1 MSIQQRI
8 SILFTAITAGILLVF
23 MLIVYFSANQNRK
36 SEFYEILQKE
46 ALTKV
51 NLLLDVKLN
60 ANTLQTIYRKNRE
73 VLYEVEVAIYNQNQ
87 QLLYHDAVDIDVVK
101 ETPQLFADI
110 QDRKVVRFSQDSWQ
124 VIGQLIELEGEHY
137 FVTAAAFDAYGYRNL
152 ENLRNTMLVAF
163 FLGLAIIYF
172 IGRYFSIKT
181 MAPITGMISEAQKIS
196 ASNLDLRLQV
206 ANNND
211 ELGDLADNFNQM
223 LERLEKSFDSQKQFV
238 SYVSHELRT
247 PLSVIIAELE
257 LSQSKKRS
265 KEEYKDTV
273 ELTLAESKK
282 LAKLSST
289 LLDFAKASYDRSEV
303 NFREVRIDEL
313 LLDASQ
319 ELQQTN
325 REYRIDLDFEGDF
338 DEEDITVLGNSY
350 LLIIAFKNLM
360 DNSCKYSENQSCK
373 CRISI
378 AENMVQVA
386 FKDDGVGI
394 PEDELEEIFNPF
406 FRGRNK
412 SVSKGTGIGLALVER
427 IMTLHNSKILVKS
440 TLGKGSIFTLYIPNL
455 GVSL

>member
-51 NLLLDVKLN
+51 NLLLDVKLD

-110 QDRKVVRFSQDSWQ
+110 QNRKVVKFSQDRWQ
-124 VIGQLIELEGEHY
+124 VIGQLIELEGEPY

-172 IGRYFSIKT
+172 IGRYFSKKT
-181 MAPITGMISEAQKIS
+181 MAPIMGMISEAQKIS

-206 ANNND
+206 PKKND
-211 ELGDLADNFNQM
+211 ELGVLAQTFNQM

-257 LSQSKKRS
+257 LSQNKKRS
-265 KEEYKDTV
+265 KEEYKDTI
-273 ELTLAESKK
+273 EMALADAKK

-303 NFREVRIDEL
+303 NFRVVRIDEL

-319 ELQQTN
+319 ELQLTN
-325 REYRIDLDFEGDF
+325 HEYRIDLDFEGDF
-338 DEEDITVLGNSY
+338 EEEDITVLGNSY

-360 DNSCKYSENQSCK
+360 ENSCKYSHSKACK
-373 CRISI
+373 CSISI
-378 AENMVQVA
+378 AENLVQVA

-394 PEDELEEIFNPF
+394 PAVEIEEIFNPF
-406 FRGRNK
+406 FRGKNK
-412 SVSKGTGIGLALVER
+412 SVSKGTGIGLALVKR
-427 IMTLHNSKILVKS
+427 IISLHNSEILVKS
-440 TLGKGSIFTLYIPNL
+440 TVGKGSIFTIYMPKFSATL
-455 GVSL
+455 